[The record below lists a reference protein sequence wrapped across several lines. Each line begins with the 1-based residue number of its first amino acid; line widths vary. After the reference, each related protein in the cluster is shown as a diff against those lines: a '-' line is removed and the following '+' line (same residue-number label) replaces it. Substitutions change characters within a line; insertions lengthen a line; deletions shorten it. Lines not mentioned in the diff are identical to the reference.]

1 MCHRGCTGATHSVH
15 VALEPLGCTRDRV
28 VEEGTP
34 KQTYIQTRHVSRIK
48 KGMIPLH
55 WAVQHLVKT
64 GHMLQYVNLCD
75 GISFW
80 TNVCYY

>member
-48 KGMIPLH
+48 KGMIPLSLGRAAFSKN
-55 WAVQHLVKT
+55 WSYAAIRKLV
-64 GHMLQYVNLCD
+64 
-75 GISFW
+75 
-80 TNVCYY
+80 